1 MSRQVMDGSAIGA
14 VAPKHVRVLHGL
26 FLGGQNCTQFAR
38 IEAGAAPGATEPGNP
53 VSFGDRWQ
61 EIRTGFERSFWIA
74 NFTELFERLAY
85 YGLQAVLAIYLHERL
100 GLSEAETGSIQ
111 GIFGF
116 VVWFLPILGGA
127 IADRFGFRRTLAA
140 AYGILVAGYFLF
152 ASIGGEW
159 LAPVR
164 AALPMYWLV
173 IVILIVPALGPGL
186 VKPVVAGTTAR
197 ASAENVRSLG
207 FSMYYTIVNVGGML
221 GPLLASFVRT
231 SLGPEAV
238 FIMSGSFSLAMLL
251 LTLFTFKEPTRP
263 PGTEVTSIAQT
274 LRNMIVVLGNFR
286 FVAFLVIFSGFYV
299 VFWQVYIALPL
310 YVRGYVDPNSP
321 IDALIAIEG
330 FGVITTTVLVAYL
343 TRKWRALPTMA
354 TGIAITSASWLILL
368 IGNGSWF
375 IAVTLF
381 VLALGEALQASRFY
395 EYCSRLAPQ
404 GQEGVFMGYAFLPI
418 AIGFLIAGQI
428 GGRLVRYF
436 GDVLHTPAQM
446 WIVICGIGL
455 ATSLALLLYDRWVRA
470 A

>member
-1 MSRQVMDGSAIGA
+1 
-14 VAPKHVRVLHGL
+14 VRRRDFKGD
-26 FLGGQNCTQFAR
+26 A
-38 IEAGAAPGATEPGNP
+38 
-53 VSFGDRWQ
+53 VSFGERWR
-61 EIRTGFERSFWIA
+61 EIRSGFERSFWIA

-100 GLSEAETGSIQ
+100 GLSEEETGSIQ

-140 AYGILVAGYFLF
+140 AYGILAAGYFLF

-173 IVILIVPALGPGL
+173 LVILIVPALGPGL

-197 ASAENVRSLG
+197 ASKENVRSLG
-207 FSMYYTIVNVGGML
+207 FSIYYTIVNVGGML

-231 SLGPEAV
+231 SLGAEAV
-238 FIMSGSFSLAMLL
+238 FLMSGSFSLAMFLVTVL
-251 LTLFTFKEPTRP
+251 TFKEPTRVA
-263 PGTEVTSIAQT
+263 GSQVTSVGET
-274 LRNMIVVLGNFR
+274 LRNMIVVLGNVR
-286 FVAFLVIFSGFYV
+286 FVTFLLIFSGFYI

-310 YVRGYVDPNSP
+310 YVRGYVDPNAP
-321 IDALIAIEG
+321 IDALIAVEG
-330 FGVITTTVLVAYL
+330 FGVISTTVLVAWL
-343 TRKWRALPTMA
+343 TRKARPLPAMA
-354 TGIAITSASWLILL
+354 AGVAITSVAWLILL
-368 IGNGSWF
+368 LGNGSLF
-375 IAVTLF
+375 IAATLL
-381 VLALGEALQASRFY
+381 VVALGEALQASRFY
-395 EYCSRLAPQ
+395 EYCSRLAPK

-436 GDVLHTPAQM
+436 GEVRHAPAQL
-446 WIVICGIGL
+446 WIVICAIGL
-455 ATSLALLLYDRWVRA
+455 ATSLALVVYDRVVVKSTRA
-470 A
+470 QP

>member
-1 MSRQVMDGSAIGA
+1 MRFS
-14 VAPKHVRVLHGL
+14 
-26 FLGGQNCTQFAR
+26 
-38 IEAGAAPGATEPGNP
+38 
-53 VSFGDRWQ
+53 DRWR
-61 EIRTGFERSFWIA
+61 EIRTGFERSFWVA

-140 AYGILVAGYFLF
+140 AYGILAAGYFLF

-159 LAPVR
+159 LAPAR
-164 AALPMYWLV
+164 AALPLYWVVL
-173 IVILIVPALGPGL
+173 VILIVPALGPGL

-238 FIMSGSFSLAMLL
+238 FIMSGCFSLAMFV
-251 LTLFTFKEPTRP
+251 LTVLTFKEPRRL
-263 PGTEVTSIAQT
+263 PGTEVTTIGAT
-274 LRNMIVVLGNFR
+274 LRNMVVVLGNLR
-286 FVAFLVIFSGFYV
+286 FVAFLLIFSGFFV
-299 VFWQVYIALPL
+299 MFWQVYIALPL
-310 YVRGYVDPNSP
+310 YVRGYVDPNAP
-321 IDALIAIEG
+321 IDALIAVEG
-330 FGVITTTVLVAYL
+330 FGVISTTVLVAWL
-343 TRKWRALPTMA
+343 TRKARPLPVMA
-354 TGIAITSASWLILL
+354 AGVAITSVAWLLL
-368 IGNGSWF
+368 LFGGSPLF
-375 IAVTLF
+375 IAATLLG
-381 VLALGEALQASRFY
+381 VALGEAMQASRFY
-395 EYCSRLAPQ
+395 EYCSRLAPK

-436 GDVLHTPAQM
+436 GDVRHEPSHL
-446 WIVICGIGL
+446 WIVVCGIGL
-455 ATSLALLLYDRWVRA
+455 ATSLALIVYDRIVVRETR
-470 A
+470 

>member
-1 MSRQVMDGSAIGA
+1 
-14 VAPKHVRVLHGL
+14 VRRRDFKGD
-26 FLGGQNCTQFAR
+26 A
-38 IEAGAAPGATEPGNP
+38 
-53 VSFGDRWQ
+53 VSFGERWR
-61 EIRTGFERSFWIA
+61 EIRSGFERSFWIA

-100 GLSEAETGSIQ
+100 GLSEEETGSIQ

-140 AYGILVAGYFLF
+140 AYGILAAGYFLF

-173 IVILIVPALGPGL
+173 LVILIVPALGPGL

-197 ASAENVRSLG
+197 ASKENVRSLG
-207 FSMYYTIVNVGGML
+207 FSIYYTIVNVGGML

-238 FIMSGSFSLAMLL
+238 FIMSGCFSLAMFL
-251 LTLFTFKEPTRP
+251 LTIFTFKEPTRP
-263 PGTEVTSIAQT
+263 PGTEVTSVGAT
-274 LRNMIVVLGNFR
+274 LRNMVVVLGNFR
-286 FVAFLVIFSGFYV
+286 FVAFLLIFSGFYI

-310 YVRGYVDPNSP
+310 YVRGYVDPNAP
-321 IDALIAIEG
+321 IDALIAVEG
-330 FGVITTTVLVAYL
+330 FGVISTTVLVAWL
-343 TRKWRALPTMA
+343 TRKARPLPAMA
-354 TGIAITSASWLILL
+354 AGVAITSVAWLILL
-368 IGNGSWF
+368 LGNGSLF
-375 IAVTLF
+375 IAATLL
-381 VLALGEALQASRFY
+381 VVALGEALQASRFY
-395 EYCSRLAPQ
+395 EYCSRLAPK

-436 GDVLHTPAQM
+436 GEVRQAPAQL

-455 ATSLALLLYDRWVRA
+455 ATSLALVVYDRVVVKSTRA
-470 A
+470 QP